1 MTSTG
6 SLKSSSTD
14 MSTVYAY
21 HLLRNSVEKYQK
33 PYHELNQEQ
42 NQDVTRR
49 ADKSYALES
58 LVLSSDEARDVIIP
72 EEDIN
77 RAVSEIATRYENNQD
92 FIDDMERNNLDED
105 VLRQALYRELIF
117 NTVMEKVA
125 SYSVTTSDIDIRL
138 FYEFQRDKF
147 SSPETRKA
155 SHILIT
161 INPEYKENTRE
172 AAYARITKISDKVKR
187 NPGRFSAE
195 AKKYSECPTALEGGA
210 LGVLKAGSLYPE
222 LDGALFSLEQ
232 GEVSDIIE
240 SELGFHIIYC
250 QKIYKAK
257 VLPLSKVYDRIRT
270 LLDNKKR
277 RACQK
282 AWIKQLQ
289 ERSNNSE

>member
-1 MTSTG
+1 M
-6 SLKSSSTD
+6 
-14 MSTVYAY
+14 
-21 HLLRNSVEKYQK
+21 
-33 PYHELNQEQ
+33 
-42 NQDVTRR
+42 
-49 ADKSYALES
+49 
-58 LVLSSDEARDVIIP
+58 LSSDEARDVIIP

-77 RAVSEIATRYENNQD
+77 RAINEITARYENNQD

-117 NTVMEKVA
+117 NTVMDKVA
-125 SYSVTTSDIDIRL
+125 SYSVTTDDIDVRL
-138 FYEFQRDKF
+138 FYEFQRDRF

-172 AAYARITKISDKVKR
+172 AAYARITKIADKVRK
-187 NPGRFSAE
+187 NSGRFSAE
-195 AKKYSECPTALEGGA
+195 AKKHSECPTALEGGA
-210 LGVLKAGSLYPE
+210 LGVLKMGSLYPE
-222 LDGALFSLEQ
+222 LDSALFSLEQ

-257 VLPLSKVYDRIRT
+257 ALPLSKVYDRIRT

-282 AWIKQLQ
+282 AWIKQIQ